1 MPISSWRR
9 LAARGVAP
17 LGNSR
22 TGLPATA
29 LDERQADGHKNGEGQ
44 PHAAAEALHSF
55 TDETPRAP
63 RGAAPRKTTRSK
75 GSPTPE
81 QPSREQRA
89 TMSRSVATEQS
100 DFESKMLL
108 VKQKK
113 KQAEHD
119 KRLLVNRIALL
130 KKEERKAYK
139 KIEKTKERAQEV
151 LTVRIEHE
159 RHHSERV
166 ARRARNERRRK
177 LEPRRTKASE
187 AEARGIGTGHAARAA
202 VEICQS
208 PRSAVE
214 AAQARDE
221 IRAEQL
227 ADVVEKQR
235 KRAEVKEHE
244 AKLRERKQQEMQ
256 GILKRN
262 RPPMNEKLKK
272 KKRQLCYERRRSRAW
287 SARR

>member
-1 MPISSWRR
+1 
-9 LAARGVAP
+9 V
-17 LGNSR
+17 N
-22 TGLPATA
+22 
-29 LDERQADGHKNGEGQ
+29 
-44 PHAAAEALHSF
+44 
-55 TDETPRAP
+55 
-63 RGAAPRKTTRSK
+63 K
-75 GSPTPE
+75 GSPTQE
-81 QPSREQRA
+81 QA

-159 RHHSERV
+159 RHHSERE
-166 ARRARNERRRK
+166 ARHRRNERRRK
-177 LEPRRTKASE
+177 LEAEANKASE
-187 AEARGIGTGHAARAA
+187 AEARRNRQLAMQHVQQLKFAKVREAR
-202 VEICQS
+202 S
-208 PRSAVE
+208 E
-214 AAQARDE
+214 AAHARDE

-262 RPPMNEKLKK
+262 RKAYERKVKEEEKATLLREKEVARMEREEMKLIQKLKK
-272 KKRQLCYERRRSRAW
+272 TQVMQQQAFEDLENALNGDLSHLTQVEEPSPVKRSIIREESKEDPEPTPEPAAPEEEQ
-287 SARR
+287 

>member
-1 MPISSWRR
+1 
-9 LAARGVAP
+9 
-17 LGNSR
+17 
-22 TGLPATA
+22 
-29 LDERQADGHKNGEGQ
+29 
-44 PHAAAEALHSF
+44 
-55 TDETPRAP
+55 
-63 RGAAPRKTTRSK
+63 
-75 GSPTPE
+75 
-81 QPSREQRA
+81 
-89 TMSRSVATEQS
+89 MSRSVATEQS

-159 RHHSERV
+159 RHHSERE
-166 ARRARNERRRK
+166 ARHRRNERRRK
-177 LEPRRTKASE
+177 LEAEANKASE
-187 AEARGIGTGHAARAA
+187 AEARRNRQLAMQHVQQLKFAKVREAR
-202 VEICQS
+202 S
-208 PRSAVE
+208 E
-214 AAQARDE
+214 AAHARDE

-262 RPPMNEKLKK
+262 RKAYERKVKEEEKATLLREKEVARMEREEMKLIQKLKK
-272 KKRQLCYERRRSRAW
+272 TQVMQQQAFEDLENALNGDLSHLTQVEEPSPVKRRPATPPLREESKDPEPTPEPEPEEQ
-287 SARR
+287 